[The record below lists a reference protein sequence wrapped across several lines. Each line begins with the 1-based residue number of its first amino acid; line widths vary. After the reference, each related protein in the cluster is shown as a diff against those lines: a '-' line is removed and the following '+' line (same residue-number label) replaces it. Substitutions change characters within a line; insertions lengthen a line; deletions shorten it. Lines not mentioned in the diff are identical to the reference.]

1 MLCFKSSNQSLPLQ
15 FLHLPI
21 VQCGSQ
27 FSELQLAFTSFGWEE
42 QMILRQMSIVDV
54 GMINC
59 FALFFLKNRFS
70 VLIFLFTF
78 PWGGMCFGQHFLKLH
93 GPGSLV
99 QEPRTGTFVW
109 EGWVLHEKV
118 AKDFAHRKLSD
129 VFLSCLSVSNRNTI
143 TRTLAA
149 NWFG

>member
-21 VQCGSQ
+21 VQFGSQ
-27 FSELQLAFTSFGWEE
+27 FSGLQLAFTSFGWEE

-70 VLIFLFTF
+70 ALIFLFTF
-78 PWGGMCFGQHFLKLH
+78 PWGGDVFWTAF
-93 GPGSLV
+93 
-99 QEPRTGTFVW
+99 F
-109 EGWVLHEKV
+109 KV
-118 AKDFAHRKLSD
+118 AWTRFFGTRAQNWYVCMGRLGTSWE
-129 VFLSCLSVSNRNTI
+129 SNQRFCSQKI
-143 TRTLAA
+143 VWCISQL
-149 NWFG
+149 FVCIQ